1 MSEMV
6 DGELAN
12 LLDLAEVVDVIE
24 RLTRRVLTLQDV
36 ITSEQRKRRDLL
48 AHLAVERQDLL
59 ARLAVEQVEH
69 AELAARVAM
78 LETSMAPPWADADD
92 LSAFIDPPYEGPI
105 DMAKVRAACQEISD
119 LAKGNGHG

>member
-24 RLTRRVLTLQDV
+24 RLTRRVLTLQNV
-36 ITSEQRKRRDLL
+36 ITSEQRKQRDLM
-48 AHLAVERQDLL
+48 AHLAVEQ
-59 ARLAVEQVEH
+59 AGQ

-78 LETSMAPPWADADD
+78 LETCLPAMAPP
-92 LSAFIDPPYEGPI
+92 F
-105 DMAKVRAACQEISD
+105 
-119 LAKGNGHG
+119 